1 MGETQNLTAG
11 KCHPSND
18 AEGGETVKDCEL
30 DAMRETENARAW
42 DAQNA
47 TDANVERSL
56 ETIGKVLSMVEDI
69 EILLVSAADDLD
81 GAPDAD
87 RIMSI
92 QMDFERLECDL
103 RQQTKRM
110 EA

>member
-1 MGETQNLTAG
+1 M
-11 KCHPSND
+11 
-18 AEGGETVKDCEL
+18 KDYEL

-42 DAQNA
+42 EEANR
-47 TDANVERSL
+47 TDANVEKSL

-69 EILLVSAADDLD
+69 EILLVSAAEDLD

-87 RIMSI
+87 RIISI

-103 RQQTKRM
+103 RQQAKRM
-110 EA
+110 GA